1 MPKPELK
8 IIKLTPIALGICD
21 TCNMQFDSRE
31 SVEDDAEIEMKAA
44 FDAHTCCV
52 VPARILK

>member
-1 MPKPELK
+1 
-8 IIKLTPIALGICD
+8 
-21 TCNMQFDSRE
+21 MQFESRE

-52 VPARILK
+52 TLARI